1 MAELTKTAIE
11 KTGKAI
17 EMDRIMGALTDAG
30 IDVERVTDN
39 GTLAYMI
46 KDGALE
52 GRFITIKVVL
62 TKELDE
68 TSGKGF
74 DIAEGIAEF
83 ELKVKAE
90 LDREAERVK
99 KATEKSAKKAKADKV
114 KVDPKVDTAE

>member
-90 LDREAERVK
+90 LDREAERAK
-99 KATEKSAKKAKADKV
+99 KAAEKSAKKAKADKV